1 MKKNFAEQII
11 DSMVD
16 ENGHCGERGLS
27 LKQFKILAE
36 HLEEGKTVNV
46 GGAYNRTFT
55 STDFTGTI
63 GRYNVKLNE
72 YYHFNPRYTVVEIN
86 KWCEEVPDTSNSTW
100 QHNANDRIE
109 LDLMLL
115 NVSSFETY
123 YGSKYV
129 YTFSDQSNN
138 VYVWFTSKA
147 YIMQRC
153 SEDSSRDQFAHPGD
167 TVHVKATVKEHT
179 EFRDV
184 KQTVLT
190 RCHVLGVDK
199 YNRAA

>member
-1 MKKNFAEQII
+1 MKKSFAEQII
-11 DSMVD
+11 DSMVN
-16 ENGHCGERGLS
+16 ENGRCGERGLS
-27 LKQFKILAE
+27 PKQFAILVE
-36 HLEEGKTVNV
+36 YLDEGKTVNV

-55 STDFTGTI
+55 STDFTGVI
-63 GRYNVKLNE
+63 GRYRVKLNE

-115 NVSSFETY
+115 SVSSFETY
-123 YGSKYV
+123 YGDKYV
-129 YTFSDQSNN
+129 YTFSDQDNN

-147 YIMQRC
+147 YIMQKC
-153 SEDSSRDQFAHPGD
+153 IEDSSRDQFAHPGD
-167 TVHVKATVKEHT
+167 TVHVKATVKDNT
-179 EFRDV
+179 EFRGV

-190 RCHVLGVDK
+190 RCRVLDVKK
-199 YNRAA
+199 YNKAA

>member
-1 MKKNFAEQII
+1 MKKSFAETVV

-27 LKQFKILAE
+27 PKQFEVLVKYLN
-36 HLEEGKTVNV
+36 EGKTVNV

-72 YYHFNPRYTVVEIN
+72 YYHFNPRYTVVAIDT
-86 KWCEEVPDTSNSTW
+86 WIDEVPDTSNSTW
-100 QHNANDRIE
+100 QHNVNDRVE
-109 LDLMLL
+109 LDLVLL
-115 NVSSFETY
+115 DVRSFETY
-123 YGSKYV
+123 YGDKYV

-147 YIMQRC
+147 YIMHRC
-153 SEDSSRDQFAHPGD
+153 IEDSTQDEFAHAGD
-167 TVHVKATVKEHT
+167 VVRVKATIKEHT

-190 RCHVLGVDK
+190 RCRVLDVKK
-199 YNRAA
+199 YNKAA

>member
-1 MKKNFAEQII
+1 MKKSFAEQII

-27 LKQFKILAE
+27 PKQFEVLVE
-36 HLEEGKTVNV
+36 YLNEGETHNV

-55 STDFTGTI
+55 STDFTGVI

-72 YYHFNPRYTVVEIN
+72 YYHFNPRYTVVEIST
-86 KWCEEVPDTSNSTW
+86 WCEEVPDTSNSTW
-100 QHNANDRIE
+100 QHNVNDRVEI
-109 LDLMLL
+109 DLMLI
-115 NVSSFETY
+115 NVSNFETY
-123 YGSKYV
+123 YGNKYV

-147 YIMQRC
+147 YLMHRC
-153 SEDSSRDQFAHPGD
+153 LEDSSRDQFAHAGD
-167 TVHVKATVKEHT
+167 VVRVKATVKDHT
-179 EFRDV
+179 EFHGT

-190 RCHVLGVDK
+190 RCRVLGVDK
-199 YNRAA
+199 YNKAA